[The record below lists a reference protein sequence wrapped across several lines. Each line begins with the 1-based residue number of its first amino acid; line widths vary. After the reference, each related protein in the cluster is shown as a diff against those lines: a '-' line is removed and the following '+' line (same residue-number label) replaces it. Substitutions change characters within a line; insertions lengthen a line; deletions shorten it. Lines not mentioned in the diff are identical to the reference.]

1 MKKKDLSYYFIII
14 LASSISLY
22 LSKISIFSP
31 IYLIYLAIFP
41 IYLIYIIYR
50 LKGLSLSSDII
61 QSSILLI
68 YILFL
73 VIFIHKDSLLS
84 GAFINIYL
92 GLLSFIFIRMTK
104 RNIKEKYYTLII
116 YFMIYITL
124 IFISADTIYRL
135 LHPDFY
141 ARTAYLESNWFYY
154 YKKNSIMFA
163 DSNTTG
169 LIALILYFFITELEI
184 FQNNI
189 YIKIIKSKHIKL
201 ILILLL
207 IASFSRAAYIA
218 FIIGILYK
226 KYHSQTK
233 KYYKNI
239 IKYISIP
246 IIIIMAYYIISYL
259 YKSDLSFQSKFY
271 IIDLAINVFKKF
283 PIYNKI
289 FGIGFLEWQDVLG
302 IYTHN
307 IYITYFIQTGF
318 IGLILFILFVISTF
332 KYAKYIWIPIF
343 LVSLSFFSYL
353 GMPFLF
359 VPLAII
365 CNIYDNYM
373 EKRKYYEN
381 SIYYSLS

>member
-1 MKKKDLSYYFIII
+1 
-14 LASSISLY
+14 
-22 LSKISIFSP
+22 
-31 IYLIYLAIFP
+31 
-41 IYLIYIIYR
+41 
-50 LKGLSLSSDII
+50 
-61 QSSILLI
+61 
-68 YILFL
+68 
-73 VIFIHKDSLLS
+73 
-84 GAFINIYL
+84 
-92 GLLSFIFIRMTK
+92 
-104 RNIKEKYYTLII
+104 
-116 YFMIYITL
+116 
-124 IFISADTIYRL
+124 
-135 LHPDFY
+135 
-141 ARTAYLESNWFYY
+141 
-154 YKKNSIMFA
+154 
-163 DSNTTG
+163 
-169 LIALILYFFITELEI
+169 
-184 FQNNI
+184 
-189 YIKIIKSKHIKL
+189 KHLKL

-332 KYAKYIWIPIF
+332 KYAKYIWIPIL

-381 SIYYSLS
+381 SIYYSLA